1 MLEVDGENI
10 AGVLTIEKIGLHDLI
25 YEGTDDITLDKGIC
39 HFENSNYL
47 DGNVCLAGH
56 NTNEIF
62 GKLHTLEVGDR
73 INYASFLGTKTY
85 AITDMKEIH
94 ETDWS
99 LLQETK
105 ENKLTLITCIK
116 NKPFYRFCVQATEIL

>member
-1 MLEVDGENI
+1 MKEQMI
-10 AGVLTIEKIGLHDLI
+10 LHLI
-25 YEGTDDITLDKGIC
+25 KRIC

-56 NTNEIF
+56 NTNEI
-62 GKLHTLEVGDR
+62 LENYILLEVGDR

-94 ETDWS
+94 ETD
-99 LLQETK
+99 
-105 ENKLTLITCIK
+105 
-116 NKPFYRFCVQATEIL
+116 